1 MGENAVTRVPSYGI
15 AVFMWCMGSAA
26 RIGTPFLIHFLRQ
39 LSTALFSQI

>member
-15 AVFMWCMGSAA
+15 PVFMWYMSSTA

-39 LSTALFSQI
+39 LSTASFSQI